1 MKQPLVSIIILT
13 YAKGLGHVKKCL
25 TSLEKITY
33 KNYEVILVDN
43 CSTDNTVEY
52 VKKHFPKVKLLLNKE
67 NLGFCGGNN
76 VALKKAKGKYLL
88 FHNYDTTV
96 DKKFLEPLVD
106 RLEQDNKI
114 GAVQPK
120 MRQLVEK
127 DKLDA
132 CASFLTPTGFL
143 YHFGYAQEQSLKK
156 YNNPMEI
163 YTVKGACFLARRD
176 LIDRIGLFDEDFFA
190 YFEETDFCHRVWL
203 HGYKVFYEPTS
214 EMYHLGGGDTKNDH
228 PISLQ
233 FISYRNRIV
242 SYIKNLE
249 MKNLLLIM
257 PFHIVLCL
265 AVVSAYLFL
274 RRPQSSIA
282 ILRAMGWNISHLSET
297 LQKRKSIQKLRRVSE
312 ETYWSK
318 IIRNP
323 SFGYYRHFLLN
334 PRGKFN
340 YI

>member
-13 YAKGLGHVKKCL
+13 YANGLGHVKKCL

-43 CSTDNTVEY
+43 LSTDDTVEY

-96 DKKFLEPLVD
+96 DRNFLEPLVD
-106 RLEQDNKI
+106 RLENDSTI
-114 GAVQPK
+114 GAIQPK

-127 DKLDA
+127 NKLDA

-143 YHFGYAQEQSLKK
+143 YHFGYAQEQNLKK
-156 YNNPMEI
+156 YNTPMEI

-176 LIDRIGLFDEDFFA
+176 LIDEIGLFDEDFFA

-203 HGYKVFYEPTS
+203 HGYKVCYEPTS

-249 MKNLLLIM
+249 LKNLLLIM
-257 PFHIVLCL
+257 PVHIVFCL
-265 AVVSAYLFL
+265 GIVITYFFL
-274 RRPQSSIA
+274 RRPKSSLE
-282 ILRAMGWNISHLSET
+282 ILRAIGWNMGHLQET
-297 LQKRKSIQKLRRVSE
+297 LKKRRAIQKLRKVSE
-312 ETYWSK
+312 DSYWNK

-323 SFGYYRHFLLN
+323 SFDYYLHFLLR
-334 PRGKFN
+334 PREKFN
-340 YI
+340 YS